1 MHFQWKI
8 KWRLE
13 HLGELRI
20 MGETAP
26 LKALHFPT
34 KDTILTWFLDG
45 RRTSFW
51 QAVIDMQRRHA
62 FLSSSKDNKT
72 EQFLPR
78 FYQKP
83 EKRELSWTLSLPKV
97 NLTKPRKLLNPEP
110 SNETKG
116 VTTQMK
122 ALDEYFLV
130 VAFTLLLNTVNVFA
144 NLCLIWTQKHD
155 SERYKWHLLPATE
168 I

>member
-1 MHFQWKI
+1 MFTTTLQNPWKLIIKLHVVLIINTYYLIKRSYTVPCISLCIHFMHFQWKI
-8 KWRLE
+8 KWRPE

-26 LKALHFPT
+26 LIALHFPT

-72 EQFLPR
+72 EQFLPH

-97 NLTKPRKLLNPEP
+97 NFTKPRKLLSPEL
-110 SNETKG
+110 SNET
-116 VTTQMK
+116 
-122 ALDEYFLV
+122 
-130 VAFTLLLNTVNVFA
+130 
-144 NLCLIWTQKHD
+144 
-155 SERYKWHLLPATE
+155 
-168 I
+168 